1 MMEEDKAVKSTCNV
15 FSSMTLVQLHIE
27 ISLTYQLSV
36 KVSIK
41 FSTKVYL
48 YYTLSNLCLNSYMM
62 YLFMMY
68 LFISDF
74 LTMLSLLI
82 ANSNYSEALRRILMD
97 LWMTDFLTINLDE
110 TSHTLDS
117 IHLYPRSAIWGL
129 LAQNYGF

>member
-1 MMEEDKAVKSTCNV
+1 
-15 FSSMTLVQLHIE
+15 
-27 ISLTYQLSV
+27 
-36 KVSIK
+36 
-41 FSTKVYL
+41 
-48 YYTLSNLCLNSYMM
+48 M

-117 IHLYPRSAIWGL
+117 IHLYHRSAIWGL